1 MKKFKKILGVLYA
14 LIILCLAIYYILDQN
29 GYIKKSYAKEDTV
42 VVDNSSNLKIYYMD
56 VGEADS
62 ILITVDNEAMLIDA
76 GNNNDDVSS
85 YIRSLGIKKIDYV
98 IGTHAHE
105 DHIGGMD
112 DVINNFDIGKFYM
125 PSAITTT
132 STFEDV
138 LDALENKK
146 VRFNTPGVGDT
157 INMGNALF
165 EVLSVDGGNN
175 LNDSSIILK
184 LTYGKLSYLFMGDL
198 SSSVEKKLIDRGTDI
213 KADVIKIGHHGAK
226 SSTSKKFLDI
236 VNPKYAIISVGDNNN
251 YGHPHK
257 ELLSRLDKQGII
269 TYRTDY
275 NSTIIL
281 ISDGENI
288 NITSVKTNINGDKD
302 VNSGKY

>member
-29 GYIKKSYAKEDTV
+29 GYIKKSYAKEETV

-146 VRFNTPGVGDT
+146 IRFNTPGVGDT

-236 VNPKYAIISVGDNNN
+236 INPKYAIISVGDNNN

-257 ELLSRLDKQGII
+257 ELLSRLDKKGII

>member
-62 ILITVDNEAMLIDA
+62 ILITADNEAMLIDA

-146 VRFNTPGVGDT
+146 IRFNTPGVGDT

-257 ELLSRLDKQGII
+257 ELLSRLDKKGII